1 MAPRRP
7 PQQRHLNQREDRQYV
22 DDAEPPGPETW
33 MNSDRAAVI
42 SIATTQ
48 IVPSRRCALSPP
60 PQQHGRRQH
69 QRDQDRQDM
78 QPDDGRNMPP
88 LRMTAPQGRQDC
100 DEQDR
105 CAGGQQAIRA
115 TRDDG

>member
-1 MAPRRP
+1 
-7 PQQRHLNQREDRQYV
+7 
-22 DDAEPPGPETW
+22 
-33 MNSDRAAVI
+33 
-42 SIATTQ
+42 
-48 IVPSRRCALSPP
+48 
-60 PQQHGRRQH
+60 
-69 QRDQDRQDM
+69 M

-115 TRDDG
+115 TGMMDKGAGRAGASIMPLR